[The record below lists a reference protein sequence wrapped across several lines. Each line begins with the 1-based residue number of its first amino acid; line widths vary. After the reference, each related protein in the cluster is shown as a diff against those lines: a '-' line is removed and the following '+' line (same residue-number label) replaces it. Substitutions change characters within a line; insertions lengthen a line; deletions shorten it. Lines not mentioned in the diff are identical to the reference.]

1 VDGPRRLLVY
11 DYAMKVLLAS
21 GSPRRRELLTTVGL
35 LFQVVL
41 GGEIDEARVLDEL
54 RGPLSIRLIRLAQLK
69 GDSVA
74 QSHPDAVVISADTVV
89 ELEGELLGKPAD
101 VDEARRMLDLLS
113 GRTHQVHTAV
123 VVQHAAQGVSASGV
137 ESTRVSFNLLDSQT
151 IDTYIARD
159 EPFDKAGAYAIQGIG
174 ALLVRRIE
182 GDYTNVVGLPL
193 GLTARLLLKAGIR
206 IL

>member
-1 VDGPRRLLVY
+1 
-11 DYAMKVLLAS
+11 MKVLLAS
-21 GSPRRRELLTTVGL
+21 GSPRRRKLLTTIGL
-35 LFQVVL
+35 PFQVVL
-41 GGEIDEARVLDEL
+41 GSEFDESMVLDEL
-54 RGPLSIRLIRLAQLK
+54 QGSLETRLTRLAQLK

-74 QSHPDAVVISADTVV
+74 QAHPDAVVISADTVV
-89 ELEGELLGKPAD
+89 EMEGELLGKPAD
-101 VDEARRMLDLLS
+101 VDDARRMLTRLS
-113 GRTHQVHTAV
+113 GRTHEVHTAV
-123 VVQHAAQGVSASGV
+123 VVQHAAPGLLESGV

-151 IDTYIARD
+151 IDSYIARD

-193 GLTARLLLKAGIR
+193 GLTARLLLAAGIR